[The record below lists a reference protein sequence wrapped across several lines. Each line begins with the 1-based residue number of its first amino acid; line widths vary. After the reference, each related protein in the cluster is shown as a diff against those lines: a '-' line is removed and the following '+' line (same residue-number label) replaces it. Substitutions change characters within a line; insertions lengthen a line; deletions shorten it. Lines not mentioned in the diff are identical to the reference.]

1 MDIDIG
7 TVRRAAR
14 ISQVELSRLA
24 HISRPRLS
32 AAERNYI
39 TLTPEELRRISRV
52 IAGEPSR
59 RAEKI
64 REAMPYAPCAGGA
77 G

>member
-7 TVRRAAR
+7 AVRRAAR
-14 ISQVELSRLA
+14 ISQVELSRRA
-24 HISRPRLS
+24 RISRPRLS
-32 AAERNYI
+32 VAERGYI
-39 TLTPEELRRISRV
+39 TLTPEELRRISQV

-64 REAMPYAPCAGGA
+64 REAMPHASCAGGA